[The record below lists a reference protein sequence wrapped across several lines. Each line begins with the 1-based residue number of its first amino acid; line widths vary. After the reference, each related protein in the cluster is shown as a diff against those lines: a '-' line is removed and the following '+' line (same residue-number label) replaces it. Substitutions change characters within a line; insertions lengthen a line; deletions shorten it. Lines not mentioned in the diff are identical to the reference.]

1 MQKRLLQTC
10 YWLFT
15 LACFMVCGCTA
26 FDYRYGTEP
35 PAVSS
40 SGSRPSSNLQNSRIK
55 TELARMQADIRQ
67 LTETQRKL
75 RGRIQEINGRISGL
89 RADLNSAMQG
99 VASDDNR
106 GSQAVASLRRQ
117 VESLQKALEAEKK
130 ARKSADREVVR
141 SVTSEVS
148 SMIANSGSGRAS
160 DSNLQARGKYTV
172 KRGDTL
178 SAIAQ
183 AFGVKVKDL
192 KRLNNLQTDLIT
204 EGQKLLIPRN

>member
-1 MQKRLLQTC
+1 MQKKLLQTC
-10 YWLFT
+10 YWGLI
-15 LACFMVCGCTA
+15 LACFTLCGCAA

-35 PAVSS
+35 PSVSA
-40 SGSRPSSNLQNSRIK
+40 SGARPSSNLQTSRIK

-75 RGRIQEINGRISGL
+75 VGRIQEINGRISGL
-89 RADLNSAMQG
+89 RADLNSAVQG
-99 VASDDNR
+99 VTSGENR

-117 VESLQKALEAEKK
+117 VENLQKALEAEKK

-148 SMIANSGSGRAS
+148 SMIANSGGGRTS
-160 DSNLQARGKYTV
+160 DSNLQTRGKYTV

-192 KRLNNLQTDLIT
+192 KRLNNLENDLIL
-204 EGQKLLIPRN
+204 EGQKLLIPQN